1 MDKIFEIV
9 QASAALEGSTLTQ
22 AECAR
27 LLSEGISSEGKTIAE
42 QLLCLNLR
50 AAYDKCFQMAATREF
65 WTVYRLKNL
74 AAFALR
80 DSGVSPTEVSDER
93 VLQKI
98 CDIANERRLHVNSDD
113 SLEQYKASFEVHFLI
128 STHRPWL
135 AGNDYIARLL
145 MNYLQY
151 ECRLEPTI
159 IRPSKRAEYLRILSI
174 AKTEEIGEIFIS
186 YMADHCCDR
195 PERESEVLPVAPAAP
210 KVAPKG
216 LSEPKVAAPKSA
228 PRPLSKPVSKPSAK
242 AAAPKLSSR
251 DQICILLQAN
261 PYLSTRDLAE
271 QIGISAKGVEKQL
284 GVLKASGRLRRI
296 GPDKGGKWQVL

>member
-74 AAFALR
+74 ATLALR

-113 SLEQYKASFEVHFLI
+113 SLEQYKASFEIHFLV

-195 PERESEVLPVAPAAP
+195 PEKEREVRPAAPAAP
-210 KVAPKG
+210 KAVERPVA
-216 LSEPKVAAPKSA
+216 
-228 PRPLSKPVSKPSAK
+228 KPSAKAVEK

-251 DQICILLQAN
+251 DQICALLQSN

>member
-50 AAYDKCFQMAATREF
+50 AAYDKCFQMAAIREF

-74 AAFALR
+74 ATLALR

-113 SLEQYKASFEVHFLI
+113 SLEQYKASFEIHFLV

-195 PERESEVLPVAPAAP
+195 PEKESEVRPAAPAAP
-210 KVAPKG
+210 K
-216 LSEPKVAAPKSA
+216 AAPAVSKA
-228 PRPLSKPVSKPSAK
+228 VERPVAKPSAKAVEK

-251 DQICILLQAN
+251 DQICALLQSN

>member
-74 AAFALR
+74 ATLALR

-113 SLEQYKASFEVHFLI
+113 SLEQYKASFEIHFLV

-195 PERESEVLPVAPAAP
+195 PEKESEVRPVAPAAP
-210 KVAPKG
+210 KAVERPVA
-216 LSEPKVAAPKSA
+216 
-228 PRPLSKPVSKPSAK
+228 KPSAK
-242 AAAPKLSSR
+242 AASKIAAPKLSSR
-251 DQICILLQAN
+251 DQICALLQSN

>member
-74 AAFALR
+74 ATLALR

-113 SLEQYKASFEVHFLI
+113 SLEQYKASFEIHFLV

-195 PERESEVLPVAPAAP
+195 PEKEREVRPAAPAAP
-210 KVAPKG
+210 K
-216 LSEPKVAAPKSA
+216 AAPAVSKA
-228 PRPLSKPVSKPSAK
+228 VERPVAKPSAK
-242 AAAPKLSSR
+242 AASKIAAPKLSSR
-251 DQICILLQAN
+251 DQICALLQSN